1 MIPASVAIFVATTSV
16 DMRRSFDKLA
26 VLAAESMD
34 ADPKSGALFVFYN
47 MRCDRLKLLWFDKNG
62 YCLLYKR
69 LDRGEFRIPQ
79 AIGKDARRVQIGASE
94 LALLLEGIDL
104 PKRRIQPRTI
114 AREGRKKALRAIA
127 SMP

>member
-1 MIPASVAIFVATTSV
+1 MIPSSVAIFVATLAV

-26 VLAAESMD
+26 VIAAESMN

-47 MRCDRLKLLWFDKNG
+47 VRRDRLKLLWFDKNG

-79 AIGKDARRVQIGASE
+79 AIGKDTSRVQIGASE

-104 PKRRIQPRTI
+104 PQRRIRPRTI
-114 AREGRKKALRAIA
+114 AREGRKKALRTIA